1 MLGEPAAVEELE
13 EALRGCSP
21 LTPGAALTRYDTEAI
36 RLAVRAHCARGDG
49 ALAEATLARAR
60 ELALPLDL
68 PAYAAVARLAR
79 ARRSLAPLGYLRPAD
94 IVLSAGGAVEPS
106 VLEARAALSR
116 LSRADRDLLAAGV
129 CAAALAAAAVV
140 ASGGSSAELDGFSN
154 ALTGF
159 DHLDAL

>member
-1 MLGEPAAVEELE
+1 MLASSHSRRIGQ
-13 EALRGCSP
+13 
-21 LTPGAALTRYDTEAI
+21 
-36 RLAVRAHCARGDG
+36 
-49 ALAEATLARAR
+49 ATLARAR

-116 LSRADRDLLAAGV
+116 LSRADRDLAAGV

-140 ASGGSSAELDGFSN
+140 ASGGSSAEPDGFSN